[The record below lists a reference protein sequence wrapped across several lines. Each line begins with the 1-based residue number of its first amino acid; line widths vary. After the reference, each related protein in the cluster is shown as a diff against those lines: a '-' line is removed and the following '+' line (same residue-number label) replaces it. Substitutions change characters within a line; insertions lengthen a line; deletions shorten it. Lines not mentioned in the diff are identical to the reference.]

1 MLFFLQQLSSL
12 QFDKAMSGTRSTVS
26 LAGSPGSLVRNFR
39 AYIAALNARLDL
51 SRSGHGGQSLQ
62 KLVAV
67 GRRLDVLG
75 LKD

>member
-1 MLFFLQQLSSL
+1 MSL

-26 LAGSPGSLVRNFR
+26 LAGSPGALVRNFR
-39 AYIAALNARLDL
+39 AYIAALHARLDL
-51 SRSGHGGQSLQ
+51 SRSGYGSQSLQ

-75 LKD
+75 MKD